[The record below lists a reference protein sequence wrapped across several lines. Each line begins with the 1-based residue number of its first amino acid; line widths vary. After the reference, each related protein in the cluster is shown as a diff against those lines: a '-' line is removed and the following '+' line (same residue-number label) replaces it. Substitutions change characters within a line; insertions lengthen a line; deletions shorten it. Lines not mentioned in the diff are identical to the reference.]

1 MPSLLPNHVIN
12 LVITCTNR
20 KATAAVAS
28 LQARSLTGKSI
39 ASRSKVWCDRI
50 SNRTDGIPAAMLYKG
65 DHWSVVQSIASSR
78 GSLKVNVWIASAG
91 YGLIS
96 ARSRVVAYAA
106 TLASGHADSVAL
118 SSEERRLW
126 WASLTTS
133 PALVLPLEPRSLRQ
147 LASTYSSSPL
157 IIAASPEYIDAM
169 ADDILAA
176 SAQLD
181 SPNLLSVLCRAGGAP
196 MELESFAVTLSA
208 SFASELGGALTSLNA
223 RVIRWL
229 VTFGTAELN
238 RSTVKRYVGQLAE
251 RCTARVIPKRSRMS
265 DAEIVLVIKR
275 EQKTQHRS
283 RSALLRV
290 LRERGYAVEQSRFG
304 KIYNEVTEVSNAS

>member
-1 MPSLLPNHVIN
+1 
-12 LVITCTNR
+12 
-20 KATAAVAS
+20 
-28 LQARSLTGKSI
+28 
-39 ASRSKVWCDRI
+39 
-50 SNRTDGIPAAMLYKG
+50 MLYKG